1 MLCGGGVKMVDTII
15 PKLIYTGS
23 ILLASLLLI
32 NYFLHFKI
40 ILSKNKIQ
48 NSLSFRLLMAFTH
61 PIIVTV
67 LPFIEYLITNRR
79 RQKKSFSILIKRIL
93 LIFERYLMLPFW
105 YFLPIVLL
113 SAQSICQFLYY
124 SNKKIL
130 NIHLNNFF
138 HNLAKKTGIKDWVLL
153 KKFVNSY
160 CFGMYYFFD
169 HFSKLK
175 SGYSQDCL
183 GNTIFL
189 YHFNKKIIGF
199 SDVEPCINDM
209 LKIYANTYSKTLE
222 AFDHFFLLEILSR
235 IVFINSVVC
244 ALVKSKDK
252 IIENINLLNQII
264 DAHNNDIV
272 DVNDYLK
279 APVISNLLHEFYQ
292 IHLEEHKSNN

>member
-1 MLCGGGVKMVDTII
+1 MTETIVQ
-15 PKLIYTGS
+15 KLIYIAS

-32 NYFLHFKI
+32 NYILHFRI
-40 ILSKNKIQ
+40 IFLKNTIQ
-48 NSLSFRLLMAFTH
+48 TSLTFRLIMAFMH

-67 LPFIEYLITNRR
+67 LPVIEYLISKNG
-79 RQKKSFSILIKRIL
+79 RQKKSFKISIKRIL

-113 SAQSICQFLYY
+113 SARWICQFLYY

-130 NIHLNNFF
+130 NRHLNNFF
-138 HNLAKKTGIKDWVLL
+138 QNLARKTGIKDWALL

-183 GNTIFL
+183 GNAIFL
-189 YHFNKKIIGF
+189 YHFNKKIVSF
-199 SDVEPCINDM
+199 DDVEPCLNDIY
-209 LKIYANTYSKTLE
+209 KIYTNIFGKVLE

-235 IVFINSVVC
+235 IVFMNSIVC
-244 ALVKSKDK
+244 ALVKSKYK
-252 IIENINLLNQII
+252 IIDNICLLDQII
-264 DAHNNDIV
+264 DAHNKDIV
-272 DVNDYLK
+272 DVNEYLK
-279 APVISNLLHEFYQ
+279 APVINNLLHEFYRT
-292 IHLEEHKSNN
+292 HLDLDK